1 MSRKISAKALRPI
14 SAEFD
19 LAAAARAASE
29 IPCICASSTIR
40 RSMASTARC
49 TKTKSGISN
58 PSYRSARNASCA
70 RVDHGGVEGAVDHQ
84 RLGGAPECARFLNR
98 LIQKL
103 KRLDMEA
110 LEEIEQFMMENYD
123 V

>member
-1 MSRKISAKALRPI
+1 LGDGTP
-14 SAEFD
+14 EY
-19 LAAAARAASE
+19 AR
-29 IPCICASSTIR
+29 
-40 RSMASTARC
+40 
-49 TKTKSGISN
+49 
-58 PSYRSARNASCA
+58 
-70 RVDHGGVEGAVDHQ
+70 
-84 RLGGAPECARFLNR
+84 LLNR